1 MPRNFNPEC
10 ALIAFYPQRF
20 KQALMGRRS
29 FKGQMV
35 GGEDKKKGRDHVGK
49 NGSHIHH
56 NPNLTG
62 HPEEFAEVE
71 KSGALTLSSRHI

>member
-1 MPRNFNPEC
+1 
-10 ALIAFYPQRF
+10 
-20 KQALMGRRS
+20 
-29 FKGQMV
+29 MV

-49 NGSHIHH
+49 DGSHIHH